1 MERTSA
7 NQAID
12 SMIIGSKSY
21 SWKHEYIGNDDVPR
35 CDIARKI
42 IYSPKF
48 GPIINEEDDALVRGK
63 NIHECAHARLTPRNG
78 EKSWGSVKMNIVN
91 ALEDCRIEKA
101 VGEINNVIAGDI
113 RALNVSMNR
122 RINKSFSDAEKLK
135 NVKPINEAL
144 TAMMFS
150 STGLPIGWNMSAEG
164 QKYFDACKDIFE
176 EYKDIEDYDKASG
189 FDKVIKIADKIYEKM
204 KEVKE
209 EEKSEKGDDSEKSEE
224 KSEKS
229 EGDSE
234 KSEGKSSSDE
244 REESEK
250 SDKSKSSSGSGG
262 NDEDEGEESSSD
274 SGNGE
279 EGESESSDSSEK
291 SEESSSSDDAK
302 SKNGKGSKKTSENGE
317 KNSEKGEDSEKSEG
331 KSEKSEKGEVEKEL
345 EEDCEEGNEVEKALE
360 KEIKDILKESKKE
373 SENYTS
379 YTDEDIFVV
388 PKKDVDNF
396 ESSRKSISSQIGK
409 LSNYTE
415 EALRA
420 MSRCQKMKN
429 LEKGRIDNRK
439 LCGLSKSLTK
449 KVFYKT
455 KDGID
460 TNVDVCI
467 LIDESGSIGGMK
479 YDLRTLTI
487 AFSEV
492 FNRLGIN
499 FEVMGYTT
507 VDFGSRNRSFTRSC
521 PIKMKVYKS
530 FKENYGN
537 ARYRLGSIES
547 ENHNVDGESV
557 LHAYK
562 RILKEKGKRKIIFVL
577 SDGIPEAGLCQYEL
591 GKHLKKVVGDI
602 RKNHDEIYAFGIG
615 TRRPEEFYGSEYFIY
630 LDDIKELGPI
640 FFKRFKEIVAK

>member
-7 NQAID
+7 NNAID
-12 SMIIGSKSY
+12 SMIIGEKSY
-21 SWKHEYIGNDDVPR
+21 SWRHEYIGSDDVPR
-35 CDIARKI
+35 CDIERKI
-42 IYSPKF
+42 VYSPKF

-78 EKSWGSVKMNIVN
+78 EKSWGGVKMNIVN

-113 RALNVSMNR
+113 RALNVAMNR

-144 TAMMFS
+144 TAMMFNA
-150 STGLPIGWNMSAEG
+150 TGLPIGWNMSEEG

-189 FDKVIKIADKIYEKM
+189 FDKIIDIADKIYEKM

-209 EEKSEKGDDSEKSEE
+209 EEKSEKGDDSEKSDGKSEKSEE

-229 EGDSE
+229 EGE
-234 KSEGKSSSDE
+234 SSSDE

-250 SDKSKSSSGSGG
+250 SDKSEGSSGSGG
-262 NDEDEGEESSSD
+262 NYEDDDESSSD

-279 EGESESSDSSEK
+279 EGESESSESSEK
-291 SEESSSSDDAK
+291 SEESSSSDEAE

-317 KNSEKGEDSEKSEG
+317 E
-331 KSEKSEKGEVEKEL
+331 KSEKSEEKSSPKKSEIEKAL
-345 EEDCEEGNEVEKALE
+345 EEDCEDGNEVEKALE

-396 ESSRKSISSQIGK
+396 EYSRKSISSQIGK

-467 LIDESGSIGGMK
+467 LIDESGSIGSMK

-577 SDGIPEAGLCQYEL
+577 SDGIPEAGPCQYEL

-615 TRRPEEFYGSEYFIY
+615 TKRPEEFYGSEYFIY
-630 LDDIKELGPI
+630 LDDIQELGPI